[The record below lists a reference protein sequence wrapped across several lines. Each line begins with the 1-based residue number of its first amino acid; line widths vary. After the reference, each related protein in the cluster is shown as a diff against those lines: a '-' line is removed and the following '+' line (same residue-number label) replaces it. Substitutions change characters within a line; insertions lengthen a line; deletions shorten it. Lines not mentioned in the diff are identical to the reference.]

1 MYLNICM
8 IVCVCV
14 SVCVCVCVC
23 VDGSSEQCIPHFL
36 MRMFSPLAA
45 DACDLT
51 LDPNTAHRVLVLSE
65 GNRTVTRVRKKQRY
79 PDHPER
85 FDYWPQ
91 VLCKE
96 GLSGRCYWEVELI
109 GCVEIG
115 VAYKSI
121 QRKRRSKDR
130 KFGNNDNKSWSLE
143 CTCFIRVG
151 AGPQP
156 GGSIVGVCLDWL
168 AGTLSF
174 YSVSSD
180 TLTLQKMYSPTFT
193 EPVYPWFRVDSGS
206 SVSLCQIT

>member
-1 MYLNICM
+1 M
-8 IVCVCV
+8 
-14 SVCVCVCVC
+14 
-23 VDGSSEQCIPHFL
+23 
-36 MRMFSPLAA
+36 
-45 DACDLT
+45 
-51 LDPNTAHRVLVLSE
+51 
-65 GNRTVTRVRKKQRY
+65 RKKQPY

-168 AGTLSF
+168 AGTLSM
-174 YSVSSD
+174 YVAGELLHLD
-180 TLTLQKMYSPTFT
+180 TVCTTFT
-193 EPVYPWFRVDSGS
+193 EPIYPWFWVDSNS
-206 SVSLCQIT
+206 SMTLY